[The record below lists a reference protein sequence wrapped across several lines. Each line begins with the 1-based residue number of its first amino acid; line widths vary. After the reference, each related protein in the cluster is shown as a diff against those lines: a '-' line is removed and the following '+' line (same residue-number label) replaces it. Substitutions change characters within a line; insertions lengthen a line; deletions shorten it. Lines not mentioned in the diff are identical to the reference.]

1 MRSVVEVWG
10 KASQTKVGEFPIT
23 DPTENLL
30 FFLMRHNVPVASSCA
45 GDGVC
50 KKCALSSGELACK
63 LVVGEL
69 EGPIWFDY
77 L

>member
-1 MRSVVEVWG
+1 MRTIVEVWG
-10 KASQTKVGEFPIT
+10 KASQKKVGEFPIT

-50 KKCALSSGELACK
+50 KKCLTSDGELSCR
-63 LVVGEL
+63 LSVGEL
-69 EGPIWFDY
+69 TGPVSFDY